1 MSYAHRKLVEQISQ
15 NGNSRFALY
24 TNCETARG
32 RHINAA
38 PLNSMT
44 KKSEVP
50 NRIVHA
56 AVALFSRQGYQGTST
71 REIARLA
78 DVSEVTVFRY
88 FERKEDIFWA
98 ALMASFRT
106 IKPRLDLLDK
116 ISHRDAPEVVLPKIL
131 SLFGDT
137 ATYSPELVRLVGV
150 ACLEVRGEVESVCH
164 EHLSPLFSSIADYL
178 EANIKSGRIR
188 NLNPAILT
196 TAIALT
202 IIAQPELSRLFE
214 GHRDSRLDSRRTID
228 EYTAFWLSVLVPR
241 AEKAPLPASEAQGF
255 TI

>member
-1 MSYAHRKLVEQISQ
+1 
-15 NGNSRFALY
+15 
-24 TNCETARG
+24 
-32 RHINAA
+32 
-38 PLNSMT
+38 MT

-50 NRIVHA
+50 NRIIHA
-56 AVALFSRQGYQGTST
+56 AVALFSRQGYRGTST

-88 FERKEDIFWA
+88 FERKEDIFWS
-98 ALMASFRT
+98 ALRSGFTT

-116 ISHRDAPEVVLPKIL
+116 ISVRDAPEVVLPKIL

-137 ATYSPELVRLVGV
+137 ATYSPELVRLIMV
-150 ACLEVRGEVESVCH
+150 AFLEVRGEVEDVCR
-164 EHLSPLFSSIADYL
+164 EYLSPLFNSIAAYL
-178 EANIKSGRIR
+178 QANMKAGRIR
-188 NLNPAILT
+188 NLHPAILT

-202 IIAQPELSRLFE
+202 IIAQPELSRFVE
-214 GHRDSRLDSRRTID
+214 GHRNSRLDSRRALD

-241 AEKAPLPASEAQGF
+241 TEEGQPTAPGPQAL

>member
-1 MSYAHRKLVEQISQ
+1 MK
-15 NGNSRFALY
+15 
-24 TNCETARG
+24 
-32 RHINAA
+32 AA
-38 PLNSMT
+38 PSNSMS
-44 KKSEVP
+44 KKPEVSS
-50 NRIVHA
+50 RIVHA

-78 DVSEVTVFRY
+78 DISEVTLFRY

-98 ALMASFRT
+98 ALVSSFRT
-106 IKPRLDLLDK
+106 IKPRLDLLEK
-116 ISHRDAPEVVLPKIL
+116 LSHRDAPEVVLPKIL

-137 ATYSPELVRLVGV
+137 ATYSPELVRLIGV
-150 ACLEVRGEVESVCH
+150 AFLEVRGKVESVCR
-164 EHLSPLFSSIADYL
+164 EHLSSLFSSIANYL
-178 EANIKSGRIR
+178 EANTKSGRIR
-188 NLNPAILT
+188 TLNPTILT

-241 AEKAPLPASEAQGF
+241 AEEAPLPAAETQGL

>member
-1 MSYAHRKLVEQISQ
+1 MDK
-15 NGNSRFALY
+15 
-24 TNCETARG
+24 NCEMGPG
-32 RHINAA
+32 RRSKAA
-38 PLNSMT
+38 PWNSMP
-44 KKSEVP
+44 KKSDVS

-78 DVSEVTVFRY
+78 DVSEVTLFRY
-88 FERKEDIFWA
+88 FEHKEDIFWA
-98 ALMASFRT
+98 ALISSFRT

-116 ISHRDAPEVVLPKIL
+116 VSHRDAPEVVLPKIL

-137 ATYSPELVRLVGV
+137 ATYSPELVRLIGI
-150 ACLEVRGEVESVCH
+150 AFLEVRGKVESVCR

-178 EANIKSGRIR
+178 AANIKSGRIR

-202 IIAQPELSRLFE
+202 IIAQPELSRFFE

-228 EYTAFWLSVLVPR
+228 EYTAFWLNVLVPG
-241 AEKAPLPASEAQGF
+241 AEEAPLRAPAPRGI
-255 TI
+255 TV